1 MKKVLIVLVLLSI
14 AFIGYKSMNYD
25 STKDSIKAVN
35 EVAEACNNDMQK
47 NNFIIC
53 D

>member
-14 AFIGYKSMNYD
+14 VFIGYKNLNYD
-25 STKDSIKAVN
+25 NTKDSIKAVN
-35 EVAEACNNDMQK
+35 EVAEACNSDMQK
-47 NNFIIC
+47 DNFIIC